1 MVSDHLRPEN
11 GRWVKKKNQ
20 IRAAFKER
28 TKKYARSGKK
38 TKSFVFQN
46 KQTAQLILKKNKKKL
61 I

>member
-38 TKSFVFQN
+38 TKVSCFKINRQHNSF
-46 KQTAQLILKKNKKKL
+46 
-61 I
+61 